1 MHETMMLMMVMM
13 MMVTMIVMMM
23 TVILIKRGQD
33 GDNDD
38 DGDAS
43 NDRGDDQ
50 KYDDDG
56 NTNNDGDDVDHNASR
71 CGGSAD
77 GQGHG
82 GNNGEGNEGVN
93 GGDGKRL
100 VVVMNDMDSDGGD
113 SNNGDGVDDGSGVN
127 YNGGADT
134 ACGDGESIVDC
145 GADKGGGG
153 GDSIGDN
160 CAGTIGGGDP
170 NFCMSLLNVKTF
182 HGELILIYKIVNKK
196 PLNMK
201 LSKIKYARTYSRHFL
216 GAIVAP
222 KSMSFLK
229 NIKNSSV
236 FFSSY
241 PTLTLYCPFL

>member
-1 MHETMMLMMVMM
+1 
-13 MMVTMIVMMM
+13 MMM

-100 VVVMNDMDSDGGD
+100 VVVMNDMDNDGGD

-145 GADKGGGG
+145 GADKDGGG

-160 CAGTIGGGDP
+160 
-170 NFCMSLLNVKTF
+170 
-182 HGELILIYKIVNKK
+182 GELILIYKIVNKK
-196 PLNMK
+196 PLNTK